1 MKRHAHNLSHT
12 VTSTN
17 NMGLCYPHD
26 IIEVFPG
33 DSFKIEAKN
42 LTRFLAQV
50 APTMHDVFVGV
61 DTYQVPWRQL
71 FDKLGLSWD
80 DFLTGGEDGTTS
92 VNLPTITIPEE
103 GFEPGGLADW
113 LGYPTNFVNPETGEK
128 VIVGAGL
135 ELNALPIVAYM
146 HVINENYRDQNF
158 IKKLDLTKY
167 QEFLDGTYE
176 FQDASGNPLGYEF
189 LRNGLFP
196 KAWSRDYY
204 GRALPNTQRGPVAT
218 LPLGESAGLEP
229 SLVPVIS
236 TAKKASSTTT
246 VTFVGTPYT
255 TNIGLVDFGTW
266 SFDFVEGVIYEQY
279 ILLNNVVQAT
289 VNGESTS
296 RYAVRVNLS
305 GSTPV
310 VQISADGGTNW
321 LQYDSSVG
329 NYSWSN
335 SPVTYT
341 STSAADLSGANA
353 NLANATAANMIAF
366 RLAARMQRFGE
377 VLQQAGARAVEY
389 TLAMFGVRIP
399 DGRVQRP
406 IFHGSFRLP
415 VIFSEV
421 LQTSQSSD
429 TSPQGNLAGHGI
441 TGGKNAPI
449 HIKVIEHGYI
459 ISIMHIMP
467 RSQFQ
472 NITPRYLLR
481 KNRWDVPNPIFQ
493 HVGEQGLKRV
503 EIYPNTSAPDEN
515 FGYVPRYSEL
525 SHIPSTLHGHMKDT
539 FLHWTM
545 ARVYTSEPVLSAAWR
560 YEKPTDRSFA
570 VRDEDQMQICIGYEI
585 KARRVFK
592 RNPQPGI
599 HIV

>member
-92 VNLPTITIPEE
+92 VLLPTITIPES

-113 LGYPTNFVNPETGEK
+113 LGYPTNYVNPETGEK

-135 ELNALPIVAYM
+135 ELNALPVVAYM

-167 QEFLDGTYE
+167 REFLFGTYE
-176 FQDASGNPLGYEF
+176 FQDASGQPLGYEF

-218 LPLGESAGLEP
+218 LPIGDVAELTPDIA
-229 SLVPVIS
+229 PVIS
-236 TAKKASSTTT
+236 GGI
-246 VTFVGTPYT
+246 VTFTSDTRLDVTWSG
-255 TNIGLVDFGTW
+255 GLKFFGVFNNGDRSGLYYDLSWDSTGSPNQLNVIMRVNFSGSSPVVEYSFGNGSWATFGT
-266 SFDFVEGVIYEQY
+266 SQ
-279 ILLNNVVQAT
+279 
-289 VNGESTS
+289 
-296 RYAVRVNLS
+296 
-305 GSTPV
+305 GSYTW
-310 VQISADGGTNW
+310 T
-321 LQYDSSVG
+321 DSV
-329 NYSWSN
+329 
-335 SPVTYT
+335 VTYNKAT
-341 STSAADLSGANA
+341 GNFADLSAVNA
-353 NLANATAANMIAF
+353 NLANATAANMLAF

-377 VLQQAGARAVEY
+377 VLQQAGARAVEF

-421 LQTSQSSD
+421 LQTSQTSD

-441 TGGKNAPI
+441 TGGKNSPI
-449 HIKVIEHGYI
+449 HIKVLEHGYI

-481 KNRWDVPNPIFQ
+481 KNRWDIPNPIFQ

-503 EIYPNTSAPDEN
+503 EIYPNSSAPDEN

-525 SHIPSTLHGHMKDT
+525 SHVPSTLHGHMKDT

-545 ARVYTSEPVLSAAWR
+545 ARVYDTEPVLSAAWR

-599 HIV
+599 QIV

>member
-26 IIEVFPG
+26 IMEVFPG
-33 DSFKIEAKN
+33 DSFKIEANN

-50 APTMHDVFVGV
+50 APTMHDVFVGI
-61 DTYQVPWRQL
+61 DTYEVPWRQL

-80 DFLTGGEDGTTS
+80 DFLTGGEDGTAS
-92 VNLPTITIPEE
+92 VLLPTITIPED

-113 LGYPTNFVNPETGEK
+113 LGYPTNYISPETGEK

-135 ELNALPIVAYM
+135 ELNALPVVAYM
-146 HVINENYRDQNF
+146 HIINENYRDQNF

-167 QEFLDGTYE
+167 AEFLAGEYE

-218 LPLGESAGLEP
+218 LPIGDSAPLSP
-229 SLVPVIS
+229 TDAPVTSVSGFLTS
-236 TAKKASSTTT
+236 TSTTFLCPGDCTVEFTNGTTQTVGSSTYGSSVNCGVFKQPLNQEFKLCRITFTNGSVVDYFATVKSVSNGNGVGDLRIVDVNTGPVSTTT
-246 VTFVGTPYT
+246 NFNVFASGVSSS
-255 TNIGLVDFGTW
+255 NIQ
-266 SFDFVEGVIYEQY
+266 S
-279 ILLNNVVQAT
+279 
-289 VNGESTS
+289 
-296 RYAVRVNLS
+296 
-305 GSTPV
+305 
-310 VQISADGGTNW
+310 
-321 LQYDSSVG
+321 
-329 NYSWSN
+329 
-335 SPVTYT
+335 
-341 STSAADLSGANA
+341 ADLSAITA
-353 NLANATAANMIAF
+353 NLAEATAANMLAF

-377 VLQQAGARAVEY
+377 VLQQAGARAVEF

-421 LQTSQSSD
+421 LQTSSTDS

-441 TGGKNAPI
+441 TGGKNSPI
-449 HIKVIEHGYI
+449 HIKVLEHGYI

-481 KNRWDVPNPIFQ
+481 RNRWDNMHNRNDI
-493 HVGEQGLKRV
+493 
-503 EIYPNTSAPDEN
+503 
-515 FGYVPRYSEL
+515 
-525 SHIPSTLHGHMKDT
+525 
-539 FLHWTM
+539 TM
-545 ARVYTSEPVLSAAWR
+545 
-560 YEKPTDRSFA
+560 F
-570 VRDEDQMQICIGYEI
+570 
-585 KARRVFK
+585 
-592 RNPQPGI
+592 
-599 HIV
+599 

>member
-26 IIEVFPG
+26 IMEVFPG

-71 FDKLGLSWD
+71 FEKLGLSWD

-92 VNLPTITIPEE
+92 VLLPTITIPES

-113 LGYPTNFVNPETGEK
+113 LGYPTNYVNPETGEK
-128 VIVGAGL
+128 VIVGVGL
-135 ELNALPIVAYM
+135 ELNALPVVAYM

-167 QEFLDGTYE
+167 REFLFGEYE
-176 FQDASGNPLGYEF
+176 FQDASGQPLGYEF

-236 TAKKASSTTT
+236 TAKKVSNTTT
-246 VTFVGTPYT
+246 VTFVGTPYDT
-255 TNIGLVDFGTW
+255 TIGHVDFGTW

-289 VNGESTS
+289 VNGEPTS
-296 RYAVRVNLS
+296 RYAVRINLS
-305 GSTPV
+305 GSTPAV
-310 VQISADGGTNW
+310 EYSADGGTVW
-321 LQYDSSVG
+321 LEYHSSVG

-335 SPVTYT
+335 GSVTYT

-377 VLQQAGARAVEY
+377 VLQQAGARAVEF

-421 LQTSQSSD
+421 LQTSSTDS

-441 TGGKNAPI
+441 TGGKNSPI
-449 HIKVIEHGYI
+449 HIKVLEHGYI

-481 KNRWDVPNPIFQ
+481 KNRWDIPNPIFQ

-503 EIYPNTSAPDEN
+503 EIFPNSAHPDEN

-525 SHIPSTLHGHMKDT
+525 SHVPSTLHGHMKDT

-545 ARVYTSEPVLSAAWR
+545 ARVYDTEPVLSAAWR

>member
-80 DFLTGGEDGTTS
+80 DFLTGGEDGTAS
-92 VNLPTITIPEE
+92 VLLPTITIPDE

-113 LGYPTNFVNPETGEK
+113 LGYPTNYVNPETGEK

-167 QEFLDGTYE
+167 EEFLFGTYE
-176 FQDASGNPLGYEF
+176 FQDASGQPLGYEF

-218 LPLGESAGLEP
+218 LPIGGNAELSPGVAPVVRGGYAIPSNTTSITVVYNDSAFPQTAGEWYYDFTSNNIVGLY
-229 SLVPVIS
+229 VPLIRRS
-236 TAKKASSTTT
+236 GAS
-246 VTFVGTPYT
+246 
-255 TNIGLVDFGTW
+255 ND
-266 SFDFVEGVIYEQY
+266 
-279 ILLNNVVQAT
+279 VQQF
-289 VNGESTS
+289 
-296 RYAVRVNLS
+296 RLNLS

-310 VQISADGGTNW
+310 IEGRVNLYGWTQWTSYAGVST
-321 LQYDSSVG
+321 LTAT
-329 NYSWSN
+329 WSN
-335 SPVTYT
+335 GVLTYT
-341 STSAADLSGANA
+341 SGTGDVADLSSVEA

-377 VLQQAGARAVEY
+377 VLQIAGARAVEF

-421 LQTSQSSD
+421 LQTSQTSD

-441 TGGKNAPI
+441 TGGKNSPI
-449 HIKVIEHGYI
+449 HIKVLEHGYI

-481 KNRWDVPNPIFQ
+481 KNRWDIPNPIFQ

-503 EIYPNTSAPDEN
+503 EIYPNSSAPDEN

-525 SHIPSTLHGHMKDT
+525 SHVPSTLHGHMKDT

-545 ARVYTSEPVLSAAWR
+545 ARVYDTEPVLSAAWR

-585 KARRVFK
+585 KARRVFA